1 MKIRN
6 KMKHFFLDKKPKD
19 ECGIFGISNDSNAA
33 NLTALGLHALQ
44 HRGQDSTGIVTSD
57 KSNFFAHRGMGQV
70 SEVFANSALLNTLKG
85 TMSIGHNRYGTT
97 GESALKNVQPLFSEL
112 NIGGVAIA
120 HNGNLTNTHKLKDKL
135 IQSGSIF
142 QSTSDTEVI
151 LHLLSTAHGSL
162 LERLNYALNS
172 INGAYSL
179 LLMTNNK
186 LIGVR
191 DPFGIRPL
199 VLGKYRDSFVLSSES
214 CGLDIIGAELIRDVE
229 PGEIIVIKEK
239 KIESIKP
246 FKKTQLRPCLFE
258 YIYFSRPDSIFE
270 GRNVYDVRKKIGRQ
284 LAIEN
289 KNDENKIDVVI
300 PIPDS
305 GNASAL
311 GYSEKIKKPFEF
323 GIIRNHYTG
332 RTFIQESSSI
342 RHLSVKL
349 KHNPN
354 LSSLKNKNIAL
365 IDDSIVRGTTSIKI
379 VEMLRNCGVKKI
391 HMRIASPPVKFPCY
405 YGIDTPTKEELLAS
419 KYTIK
424 EIQKYIGVD
433 SLNFISLN
441 GVYKALGHK
450 NGRDK
455 KRPEFTDHY
464 FSGDYPVELIDQ
476 KSGALPSQLSLL
488 IEAKK

>member
-1 MKIRN
+1 MEY
-6 KMKHFFLDKKPKD
+6 FLKKKPKD
-19 ECGIFGISNDSNAA
+19 ECGIFGISNDINAA

-57 KSNFFAHRGMGQV
+57 KINFFAHRGMGQV
-70 SEVFANSALLNTLKG
+70 SEVFSNSKLLETLKG
-85 TMSIGHNRYGTT
+85 SISIGHNRYGTT

-112 NIGGVAIA
+112 NIGGIAIA
-120 HNGNLTNTHKLKDKL
+120 HNGNLTNTNQLKEKL
-135 IQSGSIF
+135 IRSGSIF

-151 LHLLSTAHGSL
+151 LHLLSTSSGDL
-162 LERLNYALNS
+162 LERLTYALNS

-179 LLMTNNK
+179 LLMTIDK

-199 VLGKYRDSFVLSSES
+199 VLGKYKNSYVLSSES

-229 PGEIIVIKEK
+229 PGEIIIIKED
-239 KIESIKP
+239 KIQSIKP
-246 FKKTQLRPCLFE
+246 FNRTKLRPCLFE

-270 GRNVYDVRKKIGRQ
+270 GRNVYDVRKKIGFE
-284 LAIEN
+284 LANEN
-289 KNDENKIDVVI
+289 KEDKKKIDVVI

-311 GYSEKIKKPFEF
+311 GYSERIKKPFEF

-332 RTFIQESSSI
+332 RTFIQESTSI

-354 LSSLKNKNIAL
+354 LLSLKNKNIAL

-391 HMRIASPPVKFPCY
+391 HMRIASPPVKFPCF
-405 YGIDTPTKEELLAS
+405 YGIDTPTKKELLAS
-419 KYTIK
+419 RYSIQ

-433 SLNFISLN
+433 SLNFISLD

-450 NGRDK
+450 KGRDK
-455 KRPEFTDHY
+455 KKPEFTDHY
-464 FSGDYPVELIDQ
+464 FSGDYPVELVDQ
-476 KSGALPSQLSLL
+476 KSGSLPSQLSLL
-488 IEAKK
+488 IEAKNK

>member
-1 MKIRN
+1 MEY
-6 KMKHFFLDKKPKD
+6 FLKKKPKD
-19 ECGIFGISNDSNAA
+19 ECGIFGISNDINAA

-57 KSNFFAHRGMGQV
+57 KINFFAHRGMGQV
-70 SEVFANSALLNTLKG
+70 SEVFSNSKLLETLKG
-85 TMSIGHNRYGTT
+85 SISIGHNRYGTT

-112 NIGGVAIA
+112 NIGGIAIA
-120 HNGNLTNTHKLKDKL
+120 HNGNLTNTNHLKEKL
-135 IQSGSIF
+135 IRSGSIF

-151 LHLLSTAHGSL
+151 LHLLSTSSGDL
-162 LERLNYALNS
+162 LERLTYALNS
-172 INGAYSL
+172 ISGAYSL
-179 LLMTNNK
+179 LLMTIDK

-199 VLGKYRDSFVLSSES
+199 VLGKYKNSYVLSSES

-229 PGEIIVIKEK
+229 PGEIIIIKED
-239 KIESIKP
+239 KIQSIKP
-246 FKKTQLRPCLFE
+246 FNRTKLRPCLFE

-270 GRNVYDVRKKIGRQ
+270 GRNVYDVRKKIGFE
-284 LAIEN
+284 LANEN
-289 KNDENKIDVVI
+289 KDDQKKIDVVI

-311 GYSEKIKKPFEF
+311 GYSERIKKPFEF

-332 RTFIQESSSI
+332 RTFIQESTSI

-391 HMRIASPPVKFPCY
+391 HMRIASPPVKFPCF
-405 YGIDTPTKEELLAS
+405 YGIDTPTKKELLAS
-419 KYTIK
+419 RYSIQ

-433 SLNFISLN
+433 SLNFISLD

-450 NGRDK
+450 KGRDK
-455 KRPEFTDHY
+455 KKPEFTDHY
-464 FSGDYPVELIDQ
+464 FSGDYPVELVDQ
-476 KSGALPSQLSLL
+476 KSGSLPSQLSLL
-488 IEAKK
+488 IEAKNK

>member
-1 MKIRN
+1 M
-6 KMKHFFLDKKPKD
+6 
-19 ECGIFGISNDSNAA
+19 SNDEDAA
-33 NLTALGLHALQ
+33 SLTVLGLHALQ

-70 SEVFANSALLNTLKG
+70 SEVFSNVDLIKTLRGKI
-85 TMSIGHNRYGTT
+85 SIGHNRYGTT

-112 NIGGVAIA
+112 NIGGIAIA
-120 HNGNLTNTHKLKDKL
+120 HNGNLTNTHLLKEKL

-151 LHLLSTAHGSL
+151 LHLLSTAKGDL
-162 LERLNYALNS
+162 LDRLTYALNS

-179 LLMTNNK
+179 LLMTNDK

-199 VLGKYRDSFVLSSES
+199 VLGKYKNSFVLSSES
-214 CGLDIIGAELIRDVE
+214 CGLDIIGAELVRDIE
-229 PGEIIVIKEK
+229 PGEIVVIKEN
-239 KIESIKP
+239 KIESIRP

-270 GRNVYDVRKKIGRQ
+270 GRNVYDVRKKIGNQ

-289 KNDENKIDVVI
+289 KDDQNKIDVVI

-332 RTFIQESSSI
+332 RTFIQESNSI

-379 VEMLRNCGVKKI
+379 VEMLKNCGVKKI

-405 YGIDTPTKEELLAS
+405 YGIDTPTREELLAS
-419 KYTIK
+419 KFSIK
-424 EIQKYIGVD
+424 EIQKFIGVD
-433 SLNFISLN
+433 SLGFISLD

-450 NGRDK
+450 RGRNNNK
-455 KRPEFTDHY
+455 PEFTDHY
-464 FSGDYPVELIDQ
+464 FSGDYPVELVDK
-476 KSGALPSQLSLL
+476 KSGSFPSQLSLL

>member
-1 MKIRN
+1 ME
-6 KMKHFFLDKKPKD
+6 FFLKKKPKD
-19 ECGIFGISNDSNAA
+19 ECGIFGISNDINAA

-44 HRGQDSTGIVTSD
+44 HRGQDSAGIVTSD
-57 KSNFFAHRGMGQV
+57 KINFFAHRGMGQV
-70 SEVFANSALLNTLKG
+70 SEVFSNSKLLETLKG
-85 TMSIGHNRYGTT
+85 SISIGHNRYGTT

-112 NIGGVAIA
+112 NIGGIAIA
-120 HNGNLTNTHKLKDKL
+120 HNGNLTNTNQLKEKL
-135 IQSGSIF
+135 IRSGSIF

-151 LHLLSTAHGSL
+151 LHLLSTSSGDL
-162 LERLNYALNS
+162 LERLTYALNS
-172 INGAYSL
+172 ISGAYSL
-179 LLMTNNK
+179 LLMTIDK

-199 VLGKYRDSFVLSSES
+199 VLGKYKNSYVLSSES

-229 PGEIIVIKEK
+229 PGEIIIIKEN
-239 KIESIKP
+239 KIQSIKP
-246 FKKTQLRPCLFE
+246 FNNTQLRPCLFE

-270 GRNVYDVRKKIGRQ
+270 GRNVYDVRKKIGFE
-284 LAIEN
+284 LANEN
-289 KNDENKIDVVI
+289 KDDKKKIDVVI

-332 RTFIQESSSI
+332 RTFIQESTSI

-391 HMRIASPPVKFPCY
+391 HMRIASPPVKFPCF
-405 YGIDTPTKEELLAS
+405 YGIDTPTKKELLAS
-419 KYTIK
+419 RYSIQ

-433 SLNFISLN
+433 SLNFISLD

-450 NGRDK
+450 KGRDK
-455 KRPEFTDHY
+455 NKPEFTDHY
-464 FSGDYPVELIDQ
+464 FSGDYPVELVDQ
-476 KSGALPSQLSLL
+476 KSGSLPSQLSLL
-488 IEAKK
+488 IEAKNK

>member
-1 MKIRN
+1 MEY
-6 KMKHFFLDKKPKD
+6 FLKKKPKD
-19 ECGIFGISNDSNAA
+19 ECGIFGISNDINAA

-57 KSNFFAHRGMGQV
+57 KINFFAHRGMGQV
-70 SEVFANSALLNTLKG
+70 SEVFSNSKLLETLKG
-85 TMSIGHNRYGTT
+85 SISIGHNRYGTT

-112 NIGGVAIA
+112 NIGGIAIA
-120 HNGNLTNTHKLKDKL
+120 HNGNLTNTNQLKEKL
-135 IQSGSIF
+135 IRSGSIF

-151 LHLLSTAHGSL
+151 LHLLSTSSGDL
-162 LERLNYALNS
+162 LERLTYALNS

-179 LLMTNNK
+179 LLMTIDK

-199 VLGKYRDSFVLSSES
+199 VLGKYKNSYVLSSES

-229 PGEIIVIKEK
+229 PGEIIIIKED
-239 KIESIKP
+239 KIQSIKP
-246 FKKTQLRPCLFE
+246 FNRTKLRPCLFE

-270 GRNVYDVRKKIGRQ
+270 GRNVYDVRKKIGFE
-284 LAIEN
+284 LANEN
-289 KNDENKIDVVI
+289 KDDQKKIDVVI

-311 GYSEKIKKPFEF
+311 GYSERIKKPFEF

-332 RTFIQESSSI
+332 RTFIQESTSI

-391 HMRIASPPVKFPCY
+391 HMRIASPPVKFPCF
-405 YGIDTPTKEELLAS
+405 YGIDTPTKKELLAS
-419 KYTIK
+419 RYSIQ

-433 SLNFISLN
+433 SLNFISLD

-450 NGRDK
+450 KGRDK
-455 KRPEFTDHY
+455 KKPEFTDHY
-464 FSGDYPVELIDQ
+464 FSGDYPVELVDQ
-476 KSGALPSQLSLL
+476 KSGSLPSQLSLL
-488 IEAKK
+488 IEAKNK

>member
-1 MKIRN
+1 MEY
-6 KMKHFFLDKKPKD
+6 FLKKKPKD
-19 ECGIFGISNDSNAA
+19 ECGIFGISNDINAA
-33 NLTALGLHALQ
+33 NLTTLGLHALQ
-44 HRGQDSTGIVTSD
+44 HRGQDSAGIVTSD
-57 KSNFFAHRGMGQV
+57 KINFFAHRGMGQV
-70 SEVFANSALLNTLKG
+70 SEVFSNSKLLETLKG
-85 TMSIGHNRYGTT
+85 SISIGHNRYGTT

-112 NIGGVAIA
+112 NIGGIAIA
-120 HNGNLTNTHKLKDKL
+120 HNGNLTNTNQLKEKL
-135 IQSGSIF
+135 IRSGSIF

-151 LHLLSTAHGSL
+151 LHLLSTSSGDL
-162 LERLNYALNS
+162 LERLTYALNS

-179 LLMTNNK
+179 LLMTIDK

-199 VLGKYRDSFVLSSES
+199 VLGKYKNSYVLSSES

-229 PGEIIVIKEK
+229 PGEIIIIKED
-239 KIESIKP
+239 KIQSIKP
-246 FKKTQLRPCLFE
+246 FNRTQLRPCLFE

-270 GRNVYDVRKKIGRQ
+270 GRNVYDVRKKIGFE
-284 LAIEN
+284 LANEN
-289 KNDENKIDVVI
+289 KDDKKKIDVVI

-332 RTFIQESSSI
+332 RTFIQESTSI

-391 HMRIASPPVKFPCY
+391 HMRIASPPVKFPCF
-405 YGIDTPTKEELLAS
+405 YGIDTPTKKELLAS
-419 KYTIK
+419 RYSIQ

-433 SLNFISLN
+433 SLNFISLD

-450 NGRDK
+450 KGRDK
-455 KRPEFTDHY
+455 NKPEFTDHY
-464 FSGDYPVELIDQ
+464 FSGDYPVELVDQ
-476 KSGALPSQLSLL
+476 KSGSLPSQLSLL
-488 IEAKK
+488 IEAKNK

>member
-1 MKIRN
+1 MEY
-6 KMKHFFLDKKPKD
+6 FLKKKPKD
-19 ECGIFGISNDSNAA
+19 ECGIFGISNDINAA

-57 KSNFFAHRGMGQV
+57 KINFFAHRGMGQV
-70 SEVFANSALLNTLKG
+70 SEVFSNSKLLETLKG
-85 TMSIGHNRYGTT
+85 SISIGHNRYGTT

-112 NIGGVAIA
+112 NIGGIAIA
-120 HNGNLTNTHKLKDKL
+120 HNGNLTNTNQLKEKL
-135 IQSGSIF
+135 IRSGSIF

-151 LHLLSTAHGSL
+151 LHLLSTSSGDL
-162 LERLNYALNS
+162 LERLTYALNS
-172 INGAYSL
+172 ISGAYSL
-179 LLMTNNK
+179 LLMTIDK

-199 VLGKYRDSFVLSSES
+199 VLGKYKNSYVLSSES

-229 PGEIIVIKEK
+229 PGEIIIIKED
-239 KIESIKP
+239 KIQSIKP
-246 FKKTQLRPCLFE
+246 FNRTQLRPCLFE

-270 GRNVYDVRKKIGRQ
+270 GRNVYDVRKKIGFE
-284 LAIEN
+284 LANEN
-289 KNDENKIDVVI
+289 KDDQKKIDVVI

-311 GYSEKIKKPFEF
+311 GYSERIKKPFEF

-332 RTFIQESSSI
+332 RTFIQESTSI

-391 HMRIASPPVKFPCY
+391 HMRIASPPVKFPCF
-405 YGIDTPTKEELLAS
+405 YGIDTPTKKELLAS
-419 KYTIK
+419 RYSIQ

-433 SLNFISLN
+433 SLNFISLD

-450 NGRDK
+450 KGRDK
-455 KRPEFTDHY
+455 KKPEFTDHY
-464 FSGDYPVELIDQ
+464 FSGDYPVELVDQ
-476 KSGALPSQLSLL
+476 KSGSLPSQLSLL
-488 IEAKK
+488 IEAKNK

>member
-1 MKIRN
+1 MEY
-6 KMKHFFLDKKPKD
+6 FFKKKPKD
-19 ECGIFGISNDSNAA
+19 ECGIFGISNDTNAA

-57 KSNFFAHRGMGQV
+57 KINFFAHRGMGQV
-70 SEVFANSALLNTLKG
+70 SEVFSNSKLLETLKG
-85 TMSIGHNRYGTT
+85 SISIGHNRYGTT

-112 NIGGVAIA
+112 NIGGIAIA
-120 HNGNLTNTHKLKDKL
+120 HNGNLTNTNQLKEKL
-135 IQSGSIF
+135 IRSGSIF

-151 LHLLSTAHGSL
+151 LHLLSTSSGDL
-162 LERLNYALNS
+162 LERLTYALNS

-179 LLMTNNK
+179 LLMTIDK

-199 VLGKYRDSFVLSSES
+199 VLGKYKNSYVLSSES

-229 PGEIIVIKEK
+229 PGEIIIIKED
-239 KIESIKP
+239 KIQSIKP
-246 FKKTQLRPCLFE
+246 FNRTQLRPCLFE

-270 GRNVYDVRKKIGRQ
+270 GRNVYDVRKKIGFE
-284 LAIEN
+284 LVNEN
-289 KNDENKIDVVI
+289 KDDQKKIDVVI

-332 RTFIQESSSI
+332 RTFIQESTSI

-391 HMRIASPPVKFPCY
+391 HMRIASPPVKFPCF
-405 YGIDTPTKEELLAS
+405 YGIDTPTKKELLAS
-419 KYTIK
+419 RYSIQ

-433 SLNFISLN
+433 SLNFISLD

-450 NGRDK
+450 KGRDK
-455 KRPEFTDHY
+455 NKPEFTDHY
-464 FSGDYPVELIDQ
+464 FSGDYPVELVDQ
-476 KSGALPSQLSLL
+476 KSGSLPSQLSLL
-488 IEAKK
+488 IEAKNK